1 MYIIAVVNTK
11 GGVGKTTIASA
22 LAVRA
27 AKDSPRVAMVDLD
40 PQRSLVEW
48 WDRRGAVDNPTV
60 FEGAASPAN
69 AVEALALDGWDWV
82 FLDGPPALL
91 LCMEQA
97 LSVATFAI
105 VPARASLVDLMAT
118 TDVLAMAEAAGVPH
132 LMVLN
137 AVPSSGKSGD
147 QARAMLIRQKTPVAE
162 TIVHQRQSYVAGLN
176 AGKSAAE
183 VNAGRDKAAASE
195 IDALWSEVKAA
206 TIAAAK
212 KKARRRR

>member
-1 MYIIAVVNTK
+1 MYVIAVVNTK
-11 GGVGKTTIASA
+11 GGVGKTTLASA

-48 WDRRGAVDNPTV
+48 WQRRGSTENPTI
-60 FEGAASPAN
+60 FEGADSPVD
-69 AVEALALDGWDWV
+69 AVEALALDDWDWV

-97 LSVATFAI
+97 LSVSTFAI
-105 VPARASLVDLMAT
+105 VPARASVVDLMAT
-118 TDVLAMAEAAGVPH
+118 TDVLAMAEAVGVPH
-132 LMVLN
+132 VIVLN
-137 AVPSSGKSGD
+137 AVPPSGKSGS
-147 QARAMLIRQKTPVAE
+147 QAQALLKGQKAPVAG
-162 TIVHQRQSYVAGLN
+162 TIVHQRQSYVTGLN

-183 VNAGRDKAAASE
+183 VNAGRDRAAATE
-195 IDALWSEVKAA
+195 IDALWREIKAA

-212 KKARRRR
+212 KKARARR